1 MTNNS
6 TLCPLN
12 CSCAFAHF
20 FVWFYSFRTRCFGYG
35 LFGLCA
41 FVLLISHTLSLVLM
55 EANKAEGNITN
66 KVRNTH
72 RHTHTHTHTLRG
84 IYRSPKNIHV
94 KCAFSISPICLYSLL
109 SLITPQYCSGNSAHV
124 VRVTLL
130 HHTDNFLQRKFD

>member
-1 MTNNS
+1 MPTELL
-6 TLCPLN
+6 LCFCTFFCLVLFFQDKMFWLWSFRSV
-12 CSCAFAHF
+12 CICAFDL
-20 FVWFYSFRTRCFGYG
+20 T
-35 LFGLCA
+35 
-41 FVLLISHTLSLVLM
+41 HTLFSADGSKQSRR
-55 EANKAEGNITN
+55 EHNKQSE
-66 KVRNTH
+66 K
-72 RHTHTHTHTLRG
+72 HTQTYTHTLRG